1 MVGAAEQEV
10 GMMGELER
18 QFWKEES
25 QGKRPRVK
33 SSCVAAVTVSLER
46 SKVCRFLEFYPRGA
60 FEGVR
65 SVFMRNDMVRETGKG
80 GF

>member
-1 MVGAAEQEV
+1 MVGAAEQEE
-10 GMMGELER
+10 GMIGELER

-25 QGKRPRVK
+25 RSKRPRVK
-33 SSCVAAVTVSLER
+33 LSCLAAVTVSLER
-46 SKVCRFLEFYPRGA
+46 SKVCRFLEIYPRGA

-65 SVFMRNDMVRETGKG
+65 SVFRRNDMVRETQKG